1 MLYSVGLFF
10 CPFALKAERVRCFVG
25 TKVLQNKLKKLIY
38 LNLEDKMIKINK
50 NNIHITVIDL
60 AEEYKNNDI
69 PVRWAIVSNLSEKEI
84 KDIFRNEIE
93 SYYPFII
100 LNNEMGDAII
110 SYHKNNEKF
119 RWRYLE
125 RETIGLSE
133 DIISANVDNSCCENS
148 CDNTMLR
155 IINKEI
161 LNKALKSLT
170 KKQRKR
176 IILHYSGMTEREIAK
191 IEKVDQKT
199 IHESIDKAKKHLKNA
214 KLKN

>member
-1 MLYSVGLFF
+1 
-10 CPFALKAERVRCFVG
+10 
-25 TKVLQNKLKKLIY
+25 
-38 LNLEDKMIKINK
+38 MIKINK
-50 NNIHITVIDL
+50 NDIHITGIDL
-60 AEEYKNNDI
+60 TEEYKNHDI

-84 KDIFRNEIE
+84 KNIFRNEIE
-93 SYYPFII
+93 SYCPFII
-100 LNNEMGDAII
+100 LNNKMGDAII
-110 SYHKNNEKF
+110 LYHKNNDKF

-133 DIISANVDNSCCENS
+133 GIISAYVDNSCCENS
-148 CDNTMLR
+148 CDNTILR

-191 IEKVDQKT
+191 IEKVDQIT
-199 IHESIDKAKKHLKNA
+199 IHESIDKAEKHLKNA
-214 KLKN
+214 KLSN